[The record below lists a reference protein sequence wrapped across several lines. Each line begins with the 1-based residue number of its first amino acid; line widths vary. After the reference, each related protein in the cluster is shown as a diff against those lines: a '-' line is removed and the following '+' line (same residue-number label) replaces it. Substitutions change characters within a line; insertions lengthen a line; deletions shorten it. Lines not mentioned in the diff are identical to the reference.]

1 MENIRKTEKV
11 SVIGL
16 GQMGLKLAAL
26 LKAANKEVTVWN
38 RSLSKAASLKG
49 VIVAR
54 SAEEAILASE
64 VTVVCVYDNQAL
76 WEILKQSGDGSLLK
90 GKTLINFTTGS
101 PSENDDLEDWM
112 KAKEAAYLTGAIQ
125 AAPDQMGLPET
136 TILLSGGERS
146 YNSCR
151 NLLQIFGGNI
161 KYLGGRASL
170 SSAMDLA
177 TLSWLYGS
185 FTGLM
190 YGAAMCENMGLDLGL
205 YRDLVA
211 ETTPGITDFLK
222 HEISV
227 ISQKEFQVS
236 QSPLAISVTAT
247 QRIVDAV
254 TAFGLDSRF
263 PEQIALLLKEAQEQG
278 LGNSELASLVGVIK
292 TRQDPNLQDRA

>member
-64 VTVVCVYDNQAL
+64 VTVVCVYDNEAL

-112 KAKEAAYLTGAIQ
+112 KAKEAAYLNGAIQ
-125 AAPDQMGLPET
+125 AAPDQMGLPGT

-254 TAFGLDSRF
+254 RAFGLDSRF

-278 LGNSELASLVGVIK
+278 LGNSELASLIGVIK

>member
-190 YGAAMCENMGLDLGL
+190 YGAAVCENMGLDLGL
-205 YRDLVA
+205 YRDLVT

>member
-1 MENIRKTEKV
+1 M
-11 SVIGL
+11 
-16 GQMGLKLAAL
+16 
-26 LKAANKEVTVWN
+26 WN

-76 WEILKQSGDGSLLK
+76 WEILKQSGDGSVLK
-90 GKTLINFTTGS
+90 GKILINFTTGS

-112 KAKEAAYLTGAIQ
+112 KAKEAAYLNGAIQ
-125 AAPDQMGLPET
+125 AAPDQMGLPGT

-190 YGAAMCENMGLDLGL
+190 YGAAVCENMGLDLGL

-254 TAFGLDSRF
+254 RAFGLDSRF

-278 LGNSELASLVGVIK
+278 LGNSELASLIGVIK